1 MTPFTCPACKRSFL
15 VPDDPAARECPAC
28 HTKPAAREPLP
39 PGVLGELTRLRRL
52 LARRVEER
60 EAALA
65 VRPTRG
71 ASARNRPAGPPGEP
85 RLYRWAERIARSA
98 VALGTLACLAGVGLS
113 AACAA
118 DSSEPAVSFLV
129 GTAACVVA
137 LAAVLS
143 SSCLVLIAVDI
154 ARTLRNAVKH

>member
-28 HTKPAAREPLP
+28 HKKFAGRDSLP
-39 PGVLGELTRLRRL
+39 PGVLGELARLRRL
-52 LARRVEER
+52 LARRVKER

-65 VRPTRG
+65 VRPERRAAARG
-71 ASARNRPAGPPGEP
+71 RDTGRPGEP

-98 VALGTLACLAGVGLS
+98 IALGALACLTGIGLS
-113 AACAA
+113 AAGAA
-118 DSSEPAVSFLV
+118 ESSEPAVSFLV
-129 GTAACVVA
+129 GAAACVVA

-154 ARTLRNAVKH
+154 ARTLRSAVKR

>member
-1 MTPFTCPACKRSFL
+1 MTLFTCPACKRSFL

-28 HTKPAAREPLP
+28 HKRFAARESLP
-39 PGVLGELTRLRRL
+39 PGVLGELARLRRL
-52 LARRVEER
+52 LARRVKER

-65 VRPTRG
+65 VRPARE
-71 ASARNRPAGPPGEP
+71 SARGRPAERPGEP
-85 RLYRWAERIARSA
+85 RLYRWAEGIARSA
-98 VALGTLACLAGVGLS
+98 VALGTLVCLAGIGLS

-118 DSSEPAVSFLV
+118 ESSEPAVSFLV

-154 ARTLRNAVKH
+154 SRTLRNAVQR